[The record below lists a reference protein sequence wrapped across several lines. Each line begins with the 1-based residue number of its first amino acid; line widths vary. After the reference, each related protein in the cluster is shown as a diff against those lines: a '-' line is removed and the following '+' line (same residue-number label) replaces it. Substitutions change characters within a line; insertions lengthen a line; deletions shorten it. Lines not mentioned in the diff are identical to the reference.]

1 MKDWQKALKLLRN
14 KEKDVHLT
22 INPELWEIFRKA
34 CKKEG
39 VTPNQK
45 VSELI
50 LHYLEEEG
58 ILAEYLKGD

>member
-1 MKDWQKALKLLRN
+1 MKEWQKTLKFLRN

-22 INPELWEIFRKA
+22 VNPKLWELFRKA

-39 VTPNQK
+39 TTPNQK

-50 LHYLEEEG
+50 LRYLEEEG
-58 ILAEYLKGD
+58 ILAEHLKDD